1 VSSQNHQQIEGSK
14 STVLV
19 EEAHRSGKL
28 PPPSSRNKA
37 LDDDDPD
44 VRTAVG
50 H

>member
-19 EEAHRSGKL
+19 EAHRSGKL